1 MNPALW
7 GPLAVGLALVL
18 GGFVL
23 VAPHRAHL
31 PRSRRRP
38 EAAPED
44 GALAEAA
51 ATATRLV
58 AKAMRRRE
66 GSVAI
71 ALDLAGVRRRPQ
83 DVVFLVLVGFVV
95 LGALG
100 LLIGGPWLMV
110 LFALVAPIA
119 TVLWVRVR
127 TSRRRAAFADQLDDT
142 LQLIAGSL
150 RAGHSL
156 LQALAG
162 VAQQADDPTSSELA
176 RIVNETRVGRP
187 LSLAL
192 EEAAIRMA
200 NEDFS
205 WVAQAI
211 TINREVGGNLADVL
225 ENVGVTIRERNQ
237 IRRHV
242 DSLSADGRL
251 SGIILVALP
260 FLVAGFLLLTNPT
273 YLAPFIQ
280 NPIGIAA
287 LVVCAILLVIG
298 TLWMRKVV
306 TIRF

>member
-7 GPLAVGLALVL
+7 GPLTVGLALTVGALVL
-18 GGFVL
+18 I
-23 VAPHRAHL
+23 APHRAHL

-38 EAAPED
+38 DAAPED
-44 GALAEAA
+44 GRLADAA

-58 AKAMRRRE
+58 ARAMRRRE

-83 DVVFLVLVGFVV
+83 DVVFLVLVAFVV
-95 LGALG
+95 LGAVG
-100 LLIGGPWLMV
+100 LLIGGPWLM
-110 LFALVAPIA
+110 LLLALVAPVA

-142 LQLIAGSL
+142 LQLVAGSL

-162 VAQQADDPTSSELA
+162 VAQQADDPTSAELA

-225 ENVGVTIRERNQ
+225 DGVGVTIRERNQ

-242 DSLSADGRL
+242 DALSADGRL
-251 SGIILVALP
+251 SGVILVALP
-260 FLVAGFLLLTNPT
+260 FVVAGFLLLTNPT
-273 YLAPFIQ
+273 YLAPFVQ
-280 NPIGIAA
+280 HPLGIVA
-287 LVVCAILLVIG
+287 LVVAALLLVVGSI
-298 TLWMRKVV
+298 WMRKVV
-306 TIRF
+306 RIRF